1 MGANSY
7 PQDVE
12 RGLFEGNP
20 LAGLI
25 AGFCLTLDAGGDLEA
40 RPVVHVQLRAGADLS
55 AVEADQLAKV
65 CQHGVQRQLDAPDGD
80 FAPLSEQGTA
90 ASEVAIAL
98 HPYGSGPFADPAAI
112 RDGYLVR
119 GDGL

>member
-25 AGFCLTLDAGGDLEA
+25 VGFRLTLDPGGDLEA
-40 RPVVHVQLRAGADLS
+40 RPVVHVQLRPGLSLS
-55 AVEADQLAKV
+55 AVEADQLAKL
-65 CQHGVQRQLDAPDGD
+65 CQRGVQRQLNARDGD
-80 FAPLSEQGTA
+80 FAAHPEQGPA
-90 ASEVAIAL
+90 ANELSIAL
-98 HPYGSGPFADPAAI
+98 HAFGSGPFADPSAV
-112 RDGYLVR
+112 RDGYLLR
-119 GDGL
+119 GD